1 MGHHTV
7 VFIIKIWENVFVNE
21 TASQGVLGVGERA
34 EQIVR
39 Y

>member
-7 VFIIKIWENVFVNE
+7 VFIIKIWENVFANE
-21 TASQGVLGVGERA
+21 TASYGVLGAGEHA

>member
-7 VFIIKIWENVFVNE
+7 VFIMKIWENVFANE
-21 TASQGVLGVGERA
+21 TASQGVLGTGERA

-39 Y
+39 S